1 MPMKVQTA
9 IAISLFQAYFLIV
22 SMIGESPD
30 SIMLLGN
37 LVFTGWLG
45 MEAMR
50 VRLGH
55 AEGESRTFGILSRSF
70 LIVSFTSV
78 AVAFAD
84 RSSNVVLLATLP
96 DTALFIGFI
105 LLAVGVWLR
114 HISIKTLG
122 RFFVTKVQIRHDH
135 NLVKDGI
142 YSLLRHPSYTG
153 LILGFLGV
161 ILILQSTTAL
171 VLFIALGIP
180 AYSYRIWIEEK
191 SLIKVFGDE
200 YRSYRTETYALIP
213 FVY

>member
-1 MPMKVQTA
+1 MPMTVQTL

-22 SMIGESPD
+22 TMLGGAPD
-30 SIMLLGN
+30 PIMLWGN

-84 RSSNVVLLATLP
+84 RSSNFSLLSTLP
-96 DTALFIGFI
+96 DIALFIGFL
-105 LLAVGVWLR
+105 LLATGVWLR
-114 HISIKTLG
+114 HLSIKTLG

-135 NLVKDGI
+135 NLVTEGI

-153 LILGFLGV
+153 LILGFLGI

-171 VLFIALGIP
+171 LLFIALGIP
-180 AYSYRIWIEEK
+180 AYSYRIWIEEQ
-191 SLIKVFGDE
+191 SLIKVFGEE
-200 YRSYRTETYALIP
+200 YRNYRTQTYALLP

>member
-1 MPMKVQTA
+1 MKRQTL
-9 IAISLFQAYFLIV
+9 IAITLFQSYFFIMV
-22 SMIGESPD
+22 FTG
-30 SIMLLGN
+30 SIDQTMLLGN

-84 RSSNVVLLATLP
+84 RSGNFVLLATLP

-105 LLAVGVWLR
+105 LLAIGVWLR
-114 HISIKTLG
+114 HLSIKTLG

-171 VLFIALGIP
+171 VLFITLGIP

>member
-1 MPMKVQTA
+1 MKRQTL
-9 IAISLFQAYFLIV
+9 IAITLFQSYFFIMV
-22 SMIGESPD
+22 FTG
-30 SIMLLGN
+30 SIDQTMLLGN
-37 LVFTGWLG
+37 LIFTGWLG

-84 RSSNVVLLATLP
+84 RSGNFVLLATLP

-105 LLAVGVWLR
+105 LLAIGVWLR
-114 HISIKTLG
+114 HLSIKTLG

-171 VLFIALGIP
+171 VLFITLGIP